1 MKKLFLSVI
10 IALMGIMT
18 MSASTVYC
26 KMTQSW
32 WTADGAAVGVYYW
45 GTSSDPAWP
54 GIRMSPV
61 SGQDGTWSYDL
72 PSDVSNI
79 IFVRVNGSGVVTD
92 WGAKTKDLT
101 LPTDGK
107 NLFTITN
114 SSPTWGDPGCDGEWS
129 VYDGQGGGGTPG
141 GGGETASY
149 GIMINGTDYHAGTKN
164 ESPLDPSFTEY
175 AVTGVSVA
183 NGATLQLWDKNNN
196 AGWAVDLD
204 QASVAGITRDGDHYN
219 CTAEGCYDFYIKLKM
234 NQDQLY
240 IGSCS
245 GGGDTPG
252 GGGGTGEH
260 TVDGLYLIGEWNGQN
275 FGDGDD
281 YANFIEENAFVDCKI
296 SKTFVDTDPARSACW
311 IRAKA
316 KLDGGTGWMFFST
329 DDWQGDGKQ
338 TITLYSADY
347 LYKMGKDGTSNR
359 WSVPTNKKLNITLKV
374 ISLDEIQ
381 LTLVDDAKF
390 ASWTCADAGV
400 VTEIEQTVAPELD
413 LNAPMFDV
421 LGRKVNA
428 DYHGIVIQN
437 GKKFIR

>member
-1 MKKLFLSVI
+1 MKRILFFATAVICSLS
-10 IALMGIMT
+10 L
-18 MSASTVYC
+18 SA
-26 KMTQSW
+26 
-32 WTADGAAVGVYYW
+32 
-45 GTSSDPAWP
+45 
-54 GIRMSPV
+54 
-61 SGQDGTWSYDL
+61 
-72 PSDVSNI
+72 
-79 IFVRVNGSGVVTD
+79 
-92 WGAKTKDLT
+92 
-101 LPTDGK
+101 
-107 NLFTITN
+107 
-114 SSPTWGDPGCDGEWS
+114 
-129 VYDGQGGGGTPG
+129 
-141 GGGETASY
+141 ASY

-164 ESPLDPSFTEY
+164 DSPLDPSFQEYAVLSVTVASGSTLQLWDQDNNAGWAVDLDQASVAGITRDGDHYNCTTDGCYDFYIKLKMNADQLYIGNGNCNGGGGGGGGTASYGIMINGTEYHEGVLNPSPLDPSFQEY

-183 NGATLQLWDKNNN
+183 NGATLQLWDKNNT

-245 GGGDTPG
+245 GGGTPG

-260 TVDGLYLIGEWNGQN
+260 TVDGLYLIGEWNGQV

-329 DDWQGDGKQ
+329 DGWQGDGNQ

-347 LYKMGKDGTSNR
+347 LFKIGHDGESNR
-359 WSVPTNKKLNITLKV
+359 WSVPTNQKLNITLKV
-374 ISLDEIQ
+374 ISVNEIQ
-381 LTLVDDAKF
+381 LSLVSDAAF
-390 ASWTCADAGV
+390 ASWTCTDAGIGDL
-400 VTEIEQTVAPELD
+400 TEIEKVEVELD
-413 LNAPMFDV
+413 LNAPMYDV

>member
-1 MKKLFLSVI
+1 MRKFFLFATTLFCSLS
-10 IALMGIMT
+10 L
-18 MSASTVYC
+18 SA
-26 KMTQSW
+26 
-32 WTADGAAVGVYYW
+32 
-45 GTSSDPAWP
+45 
-54 GIRMSPV
+54 
-61 SGQDGTWSYDL
+61 
-72 PSDVSNI
+72 
-79 IFVRVNGSGVVTD
+79 
-92 WGAKTKDLT
+92 
-101 LPTDGK
+101 
-107 NLFTITN
+107 
-114 SSPTWGDPGCDGEWS
+114 
-129 VYDGQGGGGTPG
+129 
-141 GGGETASY
+141 ASY
-149 GIMINGTDYHAGTKN
+149 GIMINGTDYHAGTLN
-164 ESPLDPSFTEY
+164 PSPLDPSFQEY

-183 NGATLQLWDKNNN
+183 AGATLQLWDQDNSAGWAVDLDAASVAGITRDGDHYSCSTAGCYDFYIKLKMNADQLYIGACSGGGDTPGGDTPGGTASYGIMINGTEYHEGTLNASPLDPSFQEYAVTGVSVSNGATLQLWDKNNN

-204 QASVAGITRDGDHYN
+204 PASVAGITRDGDHYN

-234 NQDQLY
+234 NADQLY

-245 GGGDTPG
+245 GGGVTP

-390 ASWTCADAGV
+390 ASWTCNDAGV